1 MENRT
6 PSVFV
11 SSTMYDLAD
20 LRAAVQQFIEGL
32 GWRAL
37 LAERDSFSVDTNE
50 TTVEN
55 SLRNVRENTDIFV
68 MAVGARYGSID
79 PDRDRSV
86 TNLEFL
92 EARSRGVPV
101 YVFVDAAVLAQLQ
114 VWRRNPDAD
123 FSDVVDSPRV
133 FEFVDSFYGSGDV
146 WTFPFATAA
155 EIVGTLRT
163 QFAYLV
169 SDALGVRR
177 LAHGEDRL
185 VAGLD
190 GEARMLALRRD
201 EHWET
206 RLFAAVLESELD
218 RRMPLRR
225 EIEHGLTRSG
235 AAYVDVAGLAEWAQ
249 DRIHELLGLG
259 ESAESIVT
267 AYLAQAF
274 GGDAGPGDPLEIAA
288 AARRLAQVW
297 EDCAQWTISCRTV
310 RVDPIAQRL
319 VNALSRSNANM
330 LDEIWEFGHTISA
343 RIDRA
348 VQEHTGDEDVT
359 VNIILTLTA
368 DDDEFHEEL
377 VRFQQ
382 ALAAKHRE

>member
-1 MENRT
+1 MLNRA

-20 LRAAVQQFIEGL
+20 LRVGIQQFIEGL
-32 GWRAL
+32 GWRAV
-37 LAERDSFSVDTNE
+37 LAERDTFSVDTNE

-79 PDRDRSV
+79 PDRDKSV

-101 YVFVDAAVLAQLQ
+101 YVFVDANVLAQLQ

-123 FSDVVDSPRV
+123 YSDAVDSHRV

-146 WTFPFATAA
+146 WTFPFSNATD
-155 EIVGTLRT
+155 IVDTLRP

-169 SDALGVRR
+169 QDALAVRQ
-177 LAHGEDRL
+177 LAQGEDRL
-185 VAGLD
+185 VQELEGK
-190 GEARMLALRRD
+190 ARMLALQRA
-201 EHWET
+201 EHWEV

-218 RRMPLRR
+218 RRMPLHR
-225 EIEHGLTRSG
+225 EIEHGLTRPG
-235 AAYVDVAGLAEWAQ
+235 ATYVDLAGLEEWTL
-249 DRIHELLGLG
+249 DRIHELEGLG
-259 ESAESIVT
+259 ESAEAIVT

-274 GGDAGPGDPLEIAA
+274 GEADLPGDPLEIAA

-297 EDCAQWTISCRTV
+297 EDSAQWTMRCRSV
-310 RVDPIAQRL
+310 RVDPIAKRL

-330 LDEIWEFGHTISA
+330 LDEIWEFGHTINA
-343 RIDRA
+343 RLAQAI
-348 VQEHTGDEDVT
+348 QEHSGDEDQAVD
-359 VNIILTLTA
+359 IILTLTA
-368 DDDEFHEEL
+368 DIDEFQEESA
-377 VRFQQ
+377 RFRQ
-382 ALAAKHRE
+382 ALAAQ